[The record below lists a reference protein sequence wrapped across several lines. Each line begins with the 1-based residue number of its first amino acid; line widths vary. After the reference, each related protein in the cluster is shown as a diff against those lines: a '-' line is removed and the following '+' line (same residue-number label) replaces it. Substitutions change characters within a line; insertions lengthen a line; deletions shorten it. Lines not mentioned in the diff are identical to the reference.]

1 MKSDFNEKMQFV
13 FYPLQNRKLENYSW
27 SNCAMILAQIFLS
40 NHCSISNK
48 VQVT

>member
-27 SNCAMILAQIFLS
+27 SNCAMILAFPTS